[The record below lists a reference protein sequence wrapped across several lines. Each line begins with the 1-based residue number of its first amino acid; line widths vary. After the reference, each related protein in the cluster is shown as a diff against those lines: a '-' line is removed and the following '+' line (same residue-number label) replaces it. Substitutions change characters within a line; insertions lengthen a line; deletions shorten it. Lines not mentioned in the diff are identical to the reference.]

1 MYVFFC
7 LGYRDVVVPIPPCP
21 SDLGEASDGDSSDRS
36 GVTRSQSER
45 LLAVCREFSSSYR
58 ELQEKYHDAIYSTAD
73 KAMRSSQSNQLK
85 QLKTML
91 EKETSDVMRQLNL
104 ARRNE
109 VKNLAL
115 VHKDRDE
122 LVRYKAWI
130 YYNFVIMMWFLLLLY
145 IFFRMKREVASAL
158 VERGVTERVRLAQA
172 YEKKRDELQK
182 QHDYVRNA
190 LSEHKAKVST
200 YI

>member
-1 MYVFFC
+1 MF
-7 LGYRDVVVPIPPCP
+7 LSSLRDVGVSVPPCP

-58 ELQEKYHDAIYSTAD
+58 ELQEKYHEIIYSMAE
-73 KAMRSSQSNQLK
+73 KVLRNSQSNQLK

-122 LVRYKAWI
+122 LVR
-130 YYNFVIMMWFLLLLY
+130 
-145 IFFRMKREVASAL
+145 
-158 VERGVTERVRLAQA
+158 
-172 YEKKRDELQK
+172 
-182 QHDYVRNA
+182 
-190 LSEHKAKVST
+190 
-200 YI
+200 

>member
-1 MYVFFC
+1 M
-7 LGYRDVVVPIPPCP
+7 
-21 SDLGEASDGDSSDRS
+21 GEASDGDSSDRS

-122 LVRYKAWI
+122 LVRYEAWI